1 MLRIFRWLRYFL
13 YALNGLAALALLLSL
28 LATRV
33 SPTDFWLLA
42 LFGLGYP
49 MVLLVN
55 AFFLL
60 YWLIRWKRFALVSL
74 VVLLLGI
81 PQLVSFLRFKVPTPP
96 YQGPRDITLLSY
108 NVDRFHLYSWA
119 DTPPTMDSVK
129 NLAEQLKAN
138 VICLQEFFTNSTT
151 FTDLDARI
159 LFPANAHIHY
169 VVDSP
174 QNHYGLATFSTF
186 PIVASGEIHFA
197 GSANATIFTDLAIG
211 NDTIRV
217 YNNHLQSYRLKNQN
231 LEFVRNPDFSKK
243 ARPWQRI
250 LSIIRQL
257 KKGILQRAQ
266 QVQLVR
272 AHIENSPYPVIVCG
286 DFNDAPTSYAYRQM
300 RKGLL
305 DAFITTGD
313 GFGSTYRNIFPSFRI
328 DYVLYSPTLRA
339 LDYEVPTIAY
349 SDHFPV
355 TVPFELDAKTST
367 TTTEP

>member
-1 MLRIFRWLRYFL
+1 MLRVLRWFRFIL
-13 YALNGLAALALLLSL
+13 YLLNALAAIALLLSL

-42 LFGLGYP
+42 LFGLSYP
-49 MVLLVN
+49 IILLVN
-55 AFFLL
+55 VFFLL

-74 VVLLLGI
+74 SVLLLGI

-96 YQGPRDITLLSY
+96 YQGPRDITLLTY
-108 NVDRFHLYSWA
+108 NVDRFYLYSWA
-119 DTPPTMDSVK
+119 KTPPTMDSVK
-129 NLAEQLKAN
+129 ELAERLKAN
-138 VICLQEFFTNSTT
+138 VICLQEFYTDAST

-169 VVDSP
+169 VVDTP
-174 QNHYGLATFSTF
+174 QAHYGLATFSTF

-197 GSANATIFTDLAIG
+197 GSANATIFSDLAVG
-211 NDTIRV
+211 QDTIRV

-231 LEFVRNPDFSKK
+231 LEFVKNPDFRKEAK
-243 ARPWQRI
+243 PWQRI
-250 LSIIRQL
+250 LSLLRQL
-257 KKGILQRAQ
+257 KKAIQQRAQ
-266 QVQLVR
+266 QVQLVK
-272 AHIENSPYPVIVCG
+272 AHIEQSPYPVIVCG

-300 RKGLL
+300 REGLL
-305 DAFITTGD
+305 DAFIATGD

-339 LDYEVPTIAY
+339 LDYEVPNATY

-355 TVPFELDAKTST
+355 TVPFALGSADPPT
-367 TTTEP
+367 PPQP